1 MRRGAAWSGAARSAT
16 RGTVPRVSEPQWA
29 GDSAGA
35 VETLS
40 AAEQRFER
48 VRRTLGLGL
57 GPLLFVALLLFPPPA
72 PNEAAAR
79 LAAILAWVLV
89 WWITEAV
96 PIPVTALLGPAL
108 AVVCG
113 VGTATELF
121 AARW

>member
-1 MRRGAAWSGAARSAT
+1 M
-16 RGTVPRVSEPQWA
+16 PRVRDSERA
-29 GDSAGA
+29 GASSEA

-40 AAEQRFER
+40 SGEQRFER
-48 VRRTLGLGL
+48 VRGTLGLAL
-57 GPLLFVALLLFPPPA
+57 GPLLFVALIIVPPPA

-121 AARW
+121 AAFGDPIVLLFLGGLDRKSVV